1 MRRIH
6 MGSIGFAALG
16 RTIIK
21 NNRAQR
27 PESKRGV
34 SLVSKTKLYVDPKSA
49 SPTLLKE
56 IKAKILNDTKKR
68 NQKIIILT
76 SVIVMILI
84 ISIYFLITN
93 Y

>member
-27 PESKRGV
+27 PESKREV

-56 IKAKILNDTKKR
+56 IKVKILKDTKKR
-68 NQKIIILT
+68 HQKIIILT
-76 SVIVMILI
+76 SVLFMILI
-84 ISIYFLITN
+84 LSTYFLITN